1 MKTNIGKFICL
12 SAVVLASLTL
22 VCGAP
27 LGNAAG
33 LDLGLRRAV
42 YITGAKTAIDLKSDK
57 YVGANSSIR
66 VKKSDAVSCQGD
78 KCTFNLG
85 ILAFRSDGRGTLS
98 TYGQFAGKNIGI
110 VGNTIAFTE
119 GEKIKQQVLPVK
131 LTVGRNE
138 LSFTI
143 DPNKKTAESDENN
156 NEIAVTI
163 VVEP

>member
-1 MKTNIGKFICL
+1 MKTSIGKFVCL
-12 SAVVLASLTL
+12 SVVVLASLTF

-27 LGNAAG
+27 RGTVAA
-33 LDLGLRRAV
+33 LDLGLRSAV
-42 YITGAKTAIDLKSDK
+42 YIAGAKTTIDLKNDK

-66 VKKSDAVSCQGD
+66 VKKSAAVSCQGD
-78 KCTFNLG
+78 QCTFNLG
-85 ILAFRSDGRGTLS
+85 VLAFRSEARGVLS

-110 VGNTIAFTE
+110 VGNTILFND
-119 GEKIKQQVLPVK
+119 GEKIKQHVLPVK
-131 LTVGRNE
+131 LTVGRND
-138 LSFTI
+138 LTFTI

>member
-1 MKTNIGKFICL
+1 MKTKTGKFICL
-12 SAVVLASLTL
+12 SVVVLASLSV

-27 LGNAAG
+27 AG
-33 LDLGLRRAV
+33 GVAEVDLGLRRAV
-42 YITGAKTAIDLKSDK
+42 YLTGAKTTIDLKSDK

-66 VKKSDAVSCQGD
+66 VKKSDAVNCQGD

-85 ILAFRSDGRGTLS
+85 VLAFRSDGRGALS
-98 TYGQFAGKNIGI
+98 TYGQFAGKNLGI
-110 VGNTIAFTE
+110 VGNSIIFNE
-119 GEKIKQQVLPVK
+119 SEKIKPQVLPVK
-131 LTVGRNE
+131 LSVGRNA
-138 LSFTI
+138 LTFTI

>member
-1 MKTNIGKFICL
+1 MKSNIEKFICL
-12 SAVVLASLTL
+12 SVVVLASLSMASA
-22 VCGAP
+22 VSR
-27 LGNAAG
+27 GNVAE

-42 YITGAKTAIDLKSDK
+42 YLTGAKTTIDLKSDK

-66 VKKSDAVSCQGD
+66 VKKSDAIGCQGD

-85 ILAFRSDGRGTLS
+85 ILAFRSDGRATLS
-98 TYGQFAGKNIGI
+98 TYGQFTGKNVGI
-110 VGNTIAFTE
+110 VGNTITFTD

-131 LTVGRNE
+131 LSVGRNE
-138 LSFTI
+138 LTFTI

-156 NEIAVTI
+156 NEITVTI